1 MAYNPILND
10 LVSTTKV
17 LFYLPFGVL
26 VAVFLFI
33 SAFFHYLVSIP
44 KKINLIYNEGL
55 SQNINVFRW
64 YEYALSSSVM
74 MVLIAVL
81 FAVYDLGT
89 LIVIFLL
96 NASMNL
102 FGLLMEKMNQN
113 REKTTWL
120 PFIFGAVAG
129 LGGWIVVII
138 SLLACEDLSLIP
150 WFVYVIAGSYF
161 VLFCAFPINMILQYK
176 KVGKWKDYIYGE
188 RGYIILS
195 LVAKTLLAWLVFAG
209 IMQP

>member
-1 MAYNPILND
+1 MGSIHLVQALIMLCMALFVSKIAVYKPPVTTAFLAYNPILND

-81 FAVYDLGT
+81 FGVYDLGT

-120 PFIFGAVAG
+120 PFIFG
-129 LGGWIVVII
+129 L
-138 SLLACEDLSLIP
+138 
-150 WFVYVIAGSYF
+150 
-161 VLFCAFPINMILQYK
+161 
-176 KVGKWKDYIYGE
+176 
-188 RGYIILS
+188 
-195 LVAKTLLAWLVFAG
+195 
-209 IMQP
+209 